1 MRDILKTGLIL
12 LLICVVAAAA
22 LGATNEI
29 TKDKIL
35 EQRFLANETAKKEV
49 LSNAT
54 TFEDVTG
61 TSLDEIVSTFEPI
74 QEVYVGLDASG
85 NVLGYVFKSTP
96 TGFSGV
102 IEVVTGVSIDGT
114 ITGVRIGNHQETPG
128 LGAKAK
134 DSAFYSQYAGKL
146 SSAPIGIS
154 KSEPAGNDIQAITGA
169 TISSVAVSGGVNASV
184 DAFNWILE
192 KGGLEN

>member
-1 MRDILKTGLIL
+1 MKDIIKTGLIL
-12 LLICVVAAAA
+12 LLICVVAAVA

-35 EQRFLANETAKKEV
+35 EQRFLANEAAKKAV
-49 LSNAT
+49 LSNAISFT
-54 TFEDVTG
+54 DVTG
-61 TSLDEIVSTFEPI
+61 SNLDEIIATFEPI
-74 QEVYVGLDASG
+74 TEAYVGLDASG

-96 TGFSGV
+96 TGFGGA
-102 IEVVTGVSIDGT
+102 IEVVTGITVDGT
-114 ITGVRIGNHQETPG
+114 VTGVRVGNHQETPG

-134 DSAFYSQYAGKL
+134 DSAYYDQYAGKL
-146 SSAPIGIS
+146 STSPIGVS
-154 KSEPAGNDIQAITGA
+154 KTEATGNDIQAITGA
-169 TISSVAVSGGVNASV
+169 TISSVAVTGGVNASI

>member
-1 MRDILKTGLIL
+1 MRDIIKTGLIL
-12 LLICVVAAAA
+12 LLICVVAAVA

-29 TKDKIL
+29 TKDKIS
-35 EQRFLANETAKKEV
+35 EQRFLANEMAKKQV

-54 TFEDVTG
+54 SFEDVTG
-61 TSLDEIVSTFEPI
+61 SNLDEMVTTFDPI
-74 QEVYVGLDASG
+74 KEVYVGLDASG

-102 IEVVTGVSIDGT
+102 IEVVTGITIDGT

-134 DSAFYSQYAGKL
+134 DAAFYSQYAGKL
-146 SSAPIGIS
+146 SSMPIGIS
-154 KSEPAGNDIQAITGA
+154 KSEPSGNDIQAITGA
-169 TISSVAVSGGVNASV
+169 TISSVAVTGGVNASV
-184 DAFNWILE
+184 EAFNWILE